1 VNVERAFEGFH
12 ALEKWVKSCRGG
24 KRPNDGYYVTLW
36 RILFRYPEVLAW
48 ETMWNDSVHE
58 TYEAIYKQTKAI
70 RPEAKVGWHVWHAL
84 SFSSFFR
91 AQTDLAEIGK
101 YSDFMKIT
109 VYNNLGGTR
118 METYITSASKTI
130 YGDMPIDEA
139 LQFEYRIMNLRER
152 GYEELPYTGLS
163 ADYVY
168 RETKRAVEDVKGTNA
183 QIWPGLDVDIANVD
197 LQFSRSSPPVVN
209 ECTKACFRGG
219 AKGLVISRKYSE
231 MKLANLAAVG
241 DALREI
247 GIV

>member
-1 VNVERAFEGFH
+1 
-12 ALEKWVKSCRGG
+12 
-24 KRPNDGYYVTLW
+24 
-36 RILFRYPEVLAW
+36 
-48 ETMWNDSVHE
+48 
-58 TYEAIYKQTKAI
+58 
-70 RPEAKVGWHVWHAL
+70 
-84 SFSSFFR
+84 
-91 AQTDLAEIGK
+91 
-101 YSDFMKIT
+101 
-109 VYNNLGGTR
+109 
-118 METYITSASKTI
+118 
-130 YGDMPIDEA
+130 
-139 LQFEYRIMNLRER
+139 MNLRER

-163 ADYVY
+163 ADYVF
-168 RETKRAVEDVKGTNA
+168 RETKRAVEGVKSTNA